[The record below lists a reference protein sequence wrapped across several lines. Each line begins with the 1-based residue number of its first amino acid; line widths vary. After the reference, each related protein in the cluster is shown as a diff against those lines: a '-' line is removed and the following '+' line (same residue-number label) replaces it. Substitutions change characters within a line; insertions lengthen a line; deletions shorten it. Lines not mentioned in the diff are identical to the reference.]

1 MTVAV
6 KVRYALGM
14 TELEQKLQA
23 RRAIEDR
30 LIRLGRERKDVE
42 RALSAN
48 IQAITD
54 AMTEAVDAGIPVEQ
68 VSKLVGVSRQTL
80 YRWSEGA
87 IRAS

>member
-1 MTVAV
+1 
-6 KVRYALGM
+6 M
-14 TELEQKLQA
+14 TELEQNLQA